1 MIASTGNTHAHK
13 SRGNQHL
20 LVHAI
25 LIVCSFIMVFPFI
38 WQFMTSFKTVSESLQ
53 VPAKL
58 LPVAFQFDAYERVFA
73 TLPFWDMLVVSGLS
87 VFFRTVAQVVF
98 CSMAGYAFARLRF
111 PFRNTLFLM
120 LLAIMMVPREI
131 YLLPQTEIMKSLGLL
146 DTVAALTAPGLFS
159 AFGTFLMRQFF
170 LTLPPSLEEAARI
183 DGASR
188 VRIFFEI
195 MLPLAKPGLIA
206 LAIFTALW
214 SWNELLWPLVVNSDP
229 TKLNLAAGISTL
241 SSDLSRVTDYPM
253 MMAGAFMAQ
262 LPMIVLF
269 FLLQKQFVEGI
280 ATSGIK

>member
-1 MIASTGNTHAHK
+1 MPGNAKAATTRTAH
-13 SRGNQHL
+13 L
-20 LVHAI
+20 FIVHAI
-25 LIVCSFIMVFPFI
+25 LVVSAGMMIFPFV
-38 WQFMTSFKTVSESLQ
+38 WQILTSFKSQTEAMM
-53 VPAKL
+53 VPADL
-58 LPVAFQFDAYERVFA
+58 LPAVFRFDAYQRVFD
-73 TLPFWDMLVVSGLS
+73 TIPFWDMFKVSVISVVC
-87 VFFRTVAQVVF
+87 RTVAQVIF

-111 PFRNTLFLM
+111 PFRNTLFIM

-131 YLLPQTEIMKSLGLL
+131 YLLPQTEIMKAMGLI

-183 DGASR
+183 DGAGR
-188 VRIFFEI
+188 FRIFFEI

-229 TKLNLAAGISTL
+229 RKLNLAAGIARFASE
-241 SSDLSRVTDYPM
+241 RVTDFPA
-253 MMAGAFMAQ
+253 MMAGSFMAQ
-262 LPMIVLF
+262 LPMILLF
-269 FLLQKQFVEGI
+269 FILQRRFVEGI